1 MVRRRGSA
9 IGWRTRL
16 RHNDR
21 KAIAK
26 PEGGRKAALFFERP
40 CDRNDDAA
48 KYVSEPLSAS
58 PGRAPFAPAP
68 DFLRRGTSF
77 GWGGGRGAPPFG

>member
-26 PEGGRKAALFFERP
+26 PEGGRKAALFRLSSPRRP
-40 CDRNDDAA
+40 SDVAA
-48 KYVSEPLSAS
+48 EFMRCAALPAVPKARSIR
-58 PGRAPFAPAP
+58 RAPQEGRVFS
-68 DFLRRGTSF
+68 LERSL
-77 GWGGGRGAPPFG
+77 RGARFG